1 MTLHLPLG
9 FRFAGLH
16 CGIKKNPEKEDFTL
30 VHCPGGATAA
40 GVYTQNLVFAAPVAF
55 DRGRTPAAD
64 IRVVAVNSGNANA
77 CTGERG
83 LRDAQEMARLAAAAV
98 GADEKQTL
106 VMSTGVIGV
115 FLPMDKIA
123 AGAKA
128 AAAKLASDEAAFL
141 SAARGI
147 LTTDK
152 GIKIASRSLVLG
164 SREVRI
170 AGMCKGAGMIG
181 PKMATML
188 AIVMTDAPLDSA
200 TAQAALAAA
209 VQDSFNC
216 ISVEGHMSTND
227 TVLLL
232 ASGAGEG
239 SGFRVQG
246 SGDRGQGTGDR
257 KQATTHHSPLTGQQL
272 AQFQA
277 ALNELCIDLA
287 RQIPDDGEGA
297 SHLITIDVQGT
308 RTRDDAR
315 RIAQTMANSALVKT
329 AVAGADP
336 NWGRI
341 VSAAGYA
348 GVPFDPAGV
357 SLTVNGHCLYRDGAP
372 VAFDAKTVSAAI
384 RASRETSLVLTLRE
398 GAAGIRFWTSDLNV
412 DYVRFNADYTT

>member
-1 MTLHLPLG
+1 MNLHLPLG
-9 FRFAGLH
+9 FRFAGWH
-16 CGIKKNPEKEDFTL
+16 AGIKKHPQKEDFTL
-30 VHCPGGATAA
+30 VHCPAGATAA
-40 GVYTQNLVFAAPVAF
+40 GVYTQNLIYAAPVAY
-55 DRGRTPAAD
+55 DRGRTPSAD

-83 LRDAQEMARLAAAAV
+83 LRDCREMGRLAAAAV
-98 GADEKQTL
+98 GVAESQAL

-123 AGAKA
+123 AGATA
-128 AAAKLASDEAAFL
+128 AAARLADDEAAFL

-147 LTTDK
+147 LTTDN
-152 GIKIASRSLVLG
+152 GIKIASRSLTISG
-164 SREVRI
+164 REVRL

-181 PKMATML
+181 PNMATML
-188 AIVMTDAPLDSA
+188 AIVMTDAALTPAD
-200 TAQAALAAA
+200 AQAALAAA
-209 VQDSFNC
+209 ADDSFNC

-232 ASGAGEG
+232 ASGGQRSEVGGQRSEG
-239 SGFRVQG
+239 T
-246 SGDRGQGTGDR
+246 GDRGQETGD
-257 KQATTHHSPLTGQQL
+257 TTHHSPLTGSDL
-272 AQFQA
+272 ALFQT
-277 ALNELCIDLA
+277 ALNELCIELA

-297 SHLITIDVQGT
+297 SHLITIEVQGA

-315 RIAQTMANSALVKT
+315 RIAQTIANSALVKT

-348 GVPFDPAGV
+348 GVPLDPAGV
-357 SLTVNGHCLYRDGAP
+357 GLVVNGHRLYADGAP
-372 VAFDAKTVSAAI
+372 VAIDAKTVSAAI

-398 GAAGIRFWTSDLNV
+398 GSAGIRFWTSDLNV
-412 DYVRFNADYTT
+412 EYVRFNADYTT